1 MDGRDGP
8 CDAGEALFRF
18 AEVGVTAG
26 GRDLLRGL
34 TVDVRS
40 GGVTGITGPSGA
52 GKTTMLRLC
61 NRLEIASRGRVLYR
75 GRDVLE
81 IDPLQLRR
89 RVGMVFQRPALF
101 GGTVR
106 DNLAVARPGLADSDH
121 TAGLRRVSLD
131 PEVLD
136 RAAATLS
143 GGEAQRLCLAR
154 TLLTEPEVLL
164 LDEPTTALNEG
175 PKLAFERLARQLADT
190 GVTVLWVA
198 HDLDQL
204 RRLADD
210 VVVLAGG
217 ALLAAG
223 GRPVLDDPAVEAALR
238 GGA

>member
-1 MDGRDGP
+1 MDKLPGDPGR
-8 CDAGEALFRF
+8 ALFQF
-18 AEVGVTAG
+18 ADVAVTAG
-26 GRDLLRGL
+26 GRDLLLGL
-34 TVDVRS
+34 TVDVPR

-75 GRDVLE
+75 GQDVLE

-106 DNLAVARPGLADSDH
+106 DNLAVARPGSADSDY
-121 TAGLRRVSLD
+121 TATLRRVSLG
-131 PEVLD
+131 PELLD

-164 LDEPTTALNEG
+164 LDEPTSALNQG
-175 PKLAFERLARQLADT
+175 PKLAFERLVRTLADRDV
-190 GVTVLWVA
+190 GVLWVT
-198 HDLDQL
+198 HDLAQV
-204 RRLADD
+204 RRLADH
-210 VVVLAGG
+210 VLV
-217 ALLAAG
+217 LDG
-223 GRPVLDDPAVEAALR
+223 GRLVVAGDPSVIDSPAVQAAL
-238 GGA
+238 GKEQ

>member
-1 MDGRDGP
+1 MDRREGAG
-8 CDAGEALFRF
+8 DAGGALFRF
-18 AEVGVTAG
+18 VDVGVTAG
-26 GRDLLRGL
+26 ERDLLRGL
-34 TVDVRS
+34 TVDVR
-40 GGVTGITGPSGA
+40 GGRVTGITGPSGA

-61 NRLEIASRGRVLYR
+61 NRLEVASRGWVLYR
-75 GRDVLE
+75 GRDVRE

-101 GGTVR
+101 GGSVR
-106 DNLAVARPGLADSDH
+106 DNLQVARPGLADSDY
-121 TAGLRRVSLD
+121 TASLQRVGLDS
-131 PEVLD
+131 EILD

-154 TLLTEPEVLL
+154 SLLTEPEVLL

-175 PKLAFERLARQLADT
+175 PKLAFERLVGQLVDA
-190 GVTVLWVA
+190 GVSVLWVA

-204 RRLADD
+204 RRIAGD

-217 ALLAAG
+217 VLLATG
-223 GRPVLDDPAVEAALR
+223 GRSVLDDPAVEVALR